1 MAGNGDSKKM
11 MAIIASKGTLDM
23 AYAPLVIGSTAAA
36 MDTEVR
42 IFFAFGGLNIL
53 HKEKNKQIPPP
64 SGMEMLPQMAKNINW
79 AGIPEMLQ
87 MCRDAGVKFVA
98 CSATMQMMGYK
109 KEDLVEDVE
118 VADADRFIEYA
129 QESHSSLF
137 I

>member
-1 MAGNGDSKKM
+1 MAENAKGKS

-23 AYAPLVIGSTAAA
+23 AYAPLVLGATAAA
-36 MDTEVR
+36 LDTDVR
-42 IFFAFGGLNIL
+42 IFFAFGGINIL
-53 HKEKNKQIPPP
+53 HKERNRQIPPP
-64 SGMEMLPQMAKNINW
+64 AGMEVLPQLAKNINW

-109 KEDLVEDVE
+109 KEDLVDGIE
-118 VADADRFIEYA
+118 VADADRFVEFA
-129 QESHSSLF
+129 QSAQTSLF